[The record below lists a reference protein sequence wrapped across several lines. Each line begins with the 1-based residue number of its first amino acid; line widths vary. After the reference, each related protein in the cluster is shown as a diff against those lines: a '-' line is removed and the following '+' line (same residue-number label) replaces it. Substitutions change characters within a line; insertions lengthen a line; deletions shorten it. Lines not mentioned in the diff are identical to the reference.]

1 MIRDLSFSLAIGF
14 ACLTLASC
22 ATVREKIKV
31 EPASWAVEKLE
42 RQQIDT
48 WEVRGRLGIQTDV
61 TGGSMDIIW
70 KSDGDDFSI
79 RLLAPMG
86 AGSYLVQGDKDHAEI
101 RFPNGSTKTIK
112 NIDNVF
118 SSMLE
123 VDLPASAVKD
133 WIRGIPSRTLSV
145 EQISWDKKGHLNRVK
160 QAGWNVEMT
169 KYSGDKTAM
178 PHNIYLSRDGESE
191 LDMRLIL
198 RQWLIDN

>member
-1 MIRDLSFSLAIGF
+1 MIRDLSFPLAIGF
-14 ACLTLASC
+14 ACFVLASC
-22 ATVREKIKV
+22 ATVKEEIKV